1 MGRLNK
7 EQRDTLLHQASLLE
21 EAASK
26 LEALPNGQSWTRWPR
41 GPHLEVAG
49 ILRQVAETLSWL
61 EEDKV

>member
-26 LEALPNGQSWTRWPR
+26 LETLPNGQSWTRWPR
-41 GPHLEVAG
+41 SPHLEVAG
-49 ILRQVAETLSWL
+49 VIRQVAETIGAL
-61 EEDKV
+61 EEASQ